1 MNITLTIKSP
11 LYHRYNEV
19 LNGLTSIRL
28 YSQRSNQMKKFAE
41 DLNRSTRSFINHFLC
56 DRAFAFCITI
66 IGQLIMY
73 GGLFLAV
80 SQNNKDSY

>member
-28 YSQRSNQMKKFAE
+28 YSQRSNQIKKFAE
-41 DLNRSTRSFINHFLC
+41 DLNRSTRSYINRLLC
-56 DRAFAFCITI
+56 DRGFAFCITI

-80 SQNNKDSY
+80 SQNNKDNY